1 MARINIE
8 DSLYKEKRFEKL
20 MLKLGGRR
28 AALGALV
35 EAYML
40 AQKHYLNEANDRL
53 IPFEEWARE
62 EIAPEIL
69 ECGLAERR
77 DKGIYLKG
85 SETQFGWLKQRS
97 DSGKTVSQK
106 KLDSLAKNRSKRWP
120 KKIRTDQNGI
130 RTDVNGSE
138 PLSLSLSLSQER
150 EINTIA
156 QNDVVENDSHL
167 ESDQR
172 SAQLNAERQ
181 RVGFNFDE
189 FYASYPKKV
198 GRQRGQRTFKTQIKT
213 QKDYEE
219 LLLAAK
225 NYYKYIKNSVQ
236 DAKYIKNFDTFMN
249 NWRDWLDADAGSV
262 NNALVKGAPAYEVPW

>member
-20 MLKLGGRR
+20 MFKLGGRR

-35 EAYML
+35 EAYVL
-40 AQKHYLNEANDRL
+40 AQKHYLNEKNDGL
-53 IPFEEWARE
+53 IPFEEWERE

-77 DKGIYLKG
+77 DKGIYIKG
-85 SETQFGWLKQRS
+85 SETQFCWLKQKS
-97 DSGKTVSQK
+97 NSGKVMSQK
-106 KLDSLAKNRSKRWP
+106 KLESLAKNRSKRWP

-138 PLSLSLSLSQER
+138 ALSLSLSQER

-156 QNDVVENDSHL
+156 QNEVVDNDSHL
-167 ESDQR
+167 ENAQR

-198 GRQRGQRTFKTQIKT
+198 GRQRGHRTFKAQIKT
-213 QKDYEE
+213 EKDYED
-219 LLLAAK
+219 LKLAAR
-225 NYYKYIKNSVQ
+225 NYYKYIKSSVQ

-249 NWRDWLDADAGSV
+249 NWRDWLDPDAGKVDNS
-262 NNALVKGAPAYEVPW
+262 LVKGAPAYEVPW